1 MKKIKLEFSIMVT
14 VLAVVFIPCFLL
26 DCCLYSVVFTHGDNY
41 HVRSTDIIEYNDKEI
56 VFKTLIL
63 GRTVRGNDYRIKEP
77 IFESFKTLE
86 K

>member
-1 MKKIKLEFSIMVT
+1 MNKIKLEFILTAVATMGALT
-14 VLAVVFIPCFLL
+14 VCFLL
-26 DCCLYSVVFTHGDNY
+26 DCCLYSIEFTHGDNY

-77 IFESFKTLE
+77 ILESFKTLE